1 MKVFAENRKARNSY
15 NFEEFFDAG
24 IVLTGPETKS
34 IRNGAASIVDAFA
47 VIEEEEAY
55 IYEMNIEPYKFAQQ
69 TDYDPK
75 ARRKL
80 LFHKSEIKR
89 FIGLTSQKG
98 YTLIATKLF
107 EKNGYIKI
115 EIALAKGKKDYD
127 KRKKLIDKQHNREI
141 KNY

>member
-1 MKVFAENRKARNSY
+1 MKVFAENRKAKNSY
-15 NFEEFFDAG
+15 YFEEFFDAG

-107 EKNGYIKI
+107 EKNGYVKI